1 MLITIC
7 FGQQLLLCRVGSL
20 DHQKHPRAQNPEVHH
35 RMRDGSPDKIQKEIN
50 YNPLAYFLD
59 SRGLSWEREIRG
71 RRENSAGP
79 WSIHLCSR
87 QPDLWSLSLMWN
99 AQKFLF
105 DFIHLFI
112 HFNNIVNFNTSLIL
126 KFLNSALYC

>member
-1 MLITIC
+1 M
-7 FGQQLLLCRVGSL
+7 LLCRVGSL

-59 SRGLSWEREIRG
+59 SRGLLWEREIRG

-79 WSIHLCSR
+79 
-87 QPDLWSLSLMWN
+87 
-99 AQKFLF
+99 
-105 DFIHLFI
+105 
-112 HFNNIVNFNTSLIL
+112 
-126 KFLNSALYC
+126 